1 MLSAAR
7 SPESAQKRR
16 GVLTRE
22 DLETMSVD
30 QLYNTAVKLKK
41 SNDLEF
47 AADVFRKALLVDK
60 EHVPSLIGLGTL
72 LKEHPELIV
81 GSEDSVVLLTKVTRH
96 VCCPPEIK
104 KATIAITAVHRM
116 MKAAK
121 QTADSKSKLGLGI
134 GADAQKSTSK
144 DAPAQDVIG

>member
-1 MLSAAR
+1 MLSSAK

-16 GVLTRE
+16 GVLTRD
-22 DLETMSVD
+22 DLDTMSVD
-30 QLYNTAVKLKK
+30 LLYNTAVKLKK

-47 AADVFRKALLVDK
+47 AADAFRKALQVDK

-72 LKEHPELIV
+72 LKDHPELIV
-81 GSEDSVVLLTKVTRH
+81 GSEDPVVFLTKVTRH

-116 MKAAK
+116 MKAVK
-121 QTADSKSKLGLGI
+121 QTADKKSKPGLERRA
-134 GADAQKSTSK
+134 GAKDSTSK
-144 DAPAQDVIG
+144 DSPAQDVIG

>member
-1 MLSAAR
+1 MLSATK
-7 SPESAQKRR
+7 SPVSPQKKS
-16 GVLTRE
+16 GVLTRD

-30 QLYNTAVKLKK
+30 QLYNTAVKLKR

-47 AADVFRKALLVDK
+47 AADAFRKALQVDK
-60 EHVPSLIGLGTL
+60 DHVPSLIGLGSL
-72 LKEHPELIV
+72 LKEHPELNV
-81 GSEDSVVLLTKVTRH
+81 GSEDPVVLLTKVTRH

-121 QTADSKSKLGLGI
+121 QTADKKSKPQQEGR
-134 GADAQKSTSK
+134 AAPKDSTSK
-144 DAPAQDVIG
+144 DSPVQDIIG

>member
-7 SPESAQKRR
+7 SLESAQKRR

-121 QTADSKSKLGLGI
+121 QTADKKSKPGLEDRTTPKGSI
-134 GADAQKSTSK
+134 SQNVSG
-144 DAPAQDVIG
+144 QDVIG